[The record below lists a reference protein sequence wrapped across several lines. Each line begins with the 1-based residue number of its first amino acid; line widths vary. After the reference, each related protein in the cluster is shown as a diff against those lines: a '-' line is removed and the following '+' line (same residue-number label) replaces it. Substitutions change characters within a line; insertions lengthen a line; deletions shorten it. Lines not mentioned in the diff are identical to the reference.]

1 MAKHSTF
8 ENLVKLH
15 GDIKK
20 EELLVLFFH
29 SCILDNNFIYK
40 LNDEEK
46 YEKSENHEKIK
57 ISNGYIKHV
66 TDAEKGKFF
75 LSRILIDP
83 EWTSNSSSYNFLYQ
97 SIHTNDTYN
106 LNLVKIENSLLV
118 QIINTAQ
125 PSLVHSVTIDVDE
138 YVNKCTAEEDA
149 TDKMKESLQMEKLE
163 QVFQTHILSHMNK
176 GNSSNIHS
184 DNSSRKGNGPKGLI
198 IESNPNEHFKNIFH
212 TNPDPYILRNFNDNH
227 FDDKNPNIGRNLIPD
242 LRNNVPIVKPDG
254 LLVGPD
260 NKFFN
265 PKNLRYDP
273 IGPFGNEPNADN
285 KPFEFQNNFP
295 F

>member
-1 MAKHSTF
+1 MEKHSTF
-8 ENLVKLH
+8 KNLVKLH
-15 GDIKK
+15 GDIKR

-40 LNDEEK
+40 LNDEKK

-57 ISNGYIKHV
+57 ISNGYIKHMS
-66 TDAEKGKFF
+66 DADNGKFF

-83 EWTSNSSSYNFLYQ
+83 EWRSNSSSYNFLYK
-97 SIHTNDTYN
+97 SVDTNDTYN
-106 LNLVKIENSLLV
+106 LNLVKVENSLLV

-125 PSLVHSVTIDVDE
+125 PSVVHSVTIDVDE
-138 YVNKCTAEEDA
+138 YVKKCPAEEDA
-149 TDKMKESLQMEKLE
+149 TDDMEERVQMENLE
-163 QVFQTHILSHMNK
+163 QVFHIHILSHMKTGSSNNIRS
-176 GNSSNIHS
+176 GNSSS
-184 DNSSRKGNGPKGLI
+184 KEKGPKGLI
-198 IESNPNEHFKNIFH
+198 IESNANEHFRNVFH
-212 TNPDPYILRNFNDNH
+212 TNSNPYLLPNFNDNH
-227 FDDKNPNIGRNLIPD
+227 FDDKNPNLGRNLIPD
-242 LRNNVPIVKPDG
+242 LRNNVPILKPDG

-285 KPFEFQNNFP
+285 KPFEFRDNFP

>member
-1 MAKHSTF
+1 M
-8 ENLVKLH
+8 
-15 GDIKK
+15 KK

-40 LNDEEK
+40 LNDEQK
-46 YEKSENHEKIK
+46 YEKSESHEKIK
-57 ISNGYIKHV
+57 ISNGYIKHM
-66 TDAEKGKFF
+66 TDVGSGKFF

-83 EWTSNSSSYNFLYQ
+83 EWRSNSSSYNFLYQ
-97 SIHTNDTYN
+97 SVDTNDTYN
-106 LNLVKIENSLLV
+106 LNLVKIENSLVV

-125 PSLVHSVTIDVDE
+125 PSVVHSVTIDVGE
-138 YVNKCTAEEDA
+138 YVNECTAEEGK
-149 TDKMKESLQMEKLE
+149 TDNIEDRVMMEKLE
-163 QVFQTHILSHMNK
+163 GVFQTHILSHMKK
-176 GNSSNIHS
+176 GSSNNILG
-184 DNSSRKGNGPKGLI
+184 DNSSSKGKGPKGLI
-198 IESNPNEHFKNIFH
+198 IESNANEHFRNVFQ
-212 TNPDPYILRNFNDNH
+212 TNPDPYLLPNFNANH
-227 FDDKNPNIGRNLIPD
+227 FDDKNPNIGRSLIPD
-242 LRNNVPIVKPDG
+242 LRNNVPILKPDG

-285 KPFEFQNNFP
+285 KPFEFQDNFP

>member
-8 ENLVKLH
+8 KDLVKLH
-15 GDIKK
+15 GDIKN

-40 LNDEEK
+40 LNDEKK
-46 YEKSENHEKIK
+46 YEKSENDEKIK
-57 ISNGYIKHV
+57 ISNGYIKHM
-66 TDAEKGKFF
+66 TDGNNGKFF

-83 EWTSNSSSYNFLYQ
+83 EWRSNSSSYNFLYK
-97 SIHTNDTYN
+97 SVDTSDTYN
-106 LNLVKIENSLLV
+106 LNLVKIENSLVV

-125 PSLVHSVTIDVDE
+125 PCVVHSVTIDIDE
-138 YVNKCTAEEDA
+138 YVNKGITKEGDKDNMEE
-149 TDKMKESLQMEKLE
+149 SVQMENLQ
-163 QVFQTHILSHMNK
+163 QVFQTHILSHMKK
-176 GNSSNIHS
+176 GNKNNIRS
-184 DNSSRKGNGPKGLI
+184 DNSTSKGKGLI
-198 IESNPNEHFKNIFH
+198 IESNTNEHFRNIFH
-212 TNPDPYILRNFNDNH
+212 TNPDPHLLPNFNDIH
-227 FDDKNPNIGRNLIPD
+227 FDDKNPNLGRNLIPD
-242 LRNNVPIVKPDG
+242 LRNNVPILKPDG

>member
-1 MAKHSTF
+1 MAKHNTF
-8 ENLVKLH
+8 KDLVKLH
-15 GDIKK
+15 EDMKK
-20 EELLVLFFH
+20 EELVVLFFH

-40 LNDEEK
+40 LNDEKK
-46 YEKSENHEKIK
+46 YEKSENYEKIK
-57 ISNGYIKHV
+57 ISNGYIKHMI
-66 TDAEKGKFF
+66 DSEKGKFF

-83 EWTSNSSSYNFLYQ
+83 EWRSNSSSYNFLYK
-97 SIHTNDTYN
+97 SVDTNDTYN
-106 LNLVKIENSLLV
+106 LNLVKIENSLVV

-125 PSLVHSVTIDVDE
+125 PCVVHSVTIDVDK
-138 YVNKCTAEEDA
+138 YVNKCTVQEGVKDNMEEHV
-149 TDKMKESLQMEKLE
+149 QMEQLE
-163 QVFQTHILSHMNK
+163 QVFQAHILSHMK
-176 GNSSNIHS
+176 KKNSNNMSS
-184 DNSSRKGNGPKGLI
+184 DNSSNKGKGLI
-198 IESNPNEHFKNIFH
+198 IESNANEHFRNTFH
-212 TNPDPYILRNFNDNH
+212 TTPDPYLLPNYNDNH

-242 LRNNVPIVKPDG
+242 LRNNIPILRPDG

-285 KPFEFQNNFP
+285 KPFDFQNNFP